1 MEQIMEKKKWGDCGG
16 GVGRAFGFCGR
27 PMTD

>member
-16 GVGRAFGFCGR
+16 GVGRALGFCGR
-27 PMTD
+27 E